1 MAKVKVRL
9 IGLGKADDPYRVPL
23 PTYQMVE
30 ADYTLMTAVVLI
42 PDDEV
47 KEGKIDRERIK
58 EKYPEWY
65 EINKKEFDAL
75 EELSE

>member
-9 IGLGKADDPYRVPL
+9 IGSGKEDDPFRVPL
-23 PTYQMVE
+23 PIYQMVE
-30 ADYTLMTAVVLI
+30 VDYSLMTVVVLI

-47 KEGKIDRERIK
+47 KEGKIDRDRIK

>member
-9 IGLGKADDPYRVPL
+9 IGDGTETSPYRVPL
-23 PTYQMVE
+23 PTYVIIRVNYTAKWADVE
-30 ADYTLMTAVVLI
+30 V

-47 KEGKIDRERIK
+47 KEGRIDRERIK
-58 EKYPEWY
+58 EKYQEWY
-65 EINKKEFDAL
+65 RVNREEFDAL